1 MTPSERLAA
10 LEAAYLAARGA
21 RDRLDVA
28 RATGEPQ
35 DVRGL
40 ERQAAEASAAVH
52 AGLATFDRR
61 AVSELTREDRRA
73 FDRMLEG
80 MAEADAYSLPVTPG
94 VEPGTRE
101 ASCGDARAWERL
113 IAAGGEPLHR
123 RLEACYGTTADALE
137 AEGRVM
143 SRPQVL
149 ARLGTEPDPV
159 VRRHLF
165 LALAPLWR
173 VVNGDD
179 EGGSPYRALI
189 REASQEARLGR
200 SRLAANAAGLDVAPA
215 EIRAWAEGVLEAW
228 RIAVVEPARAAGEPA
243 IEPWDWWWQA
253 GAVQRAVGPMSV
265 PEVLA
270 VNRAVYAALG
280 ADLDGLGI
288 HLDVTPRPRRPPV
301 PVAFTTFDGRPHRRA
316 DGSWS
321 PGRPTVLASYT
332 DGGLGDLAELVHET
346 GHAIHLAGIRT
357 RPAFADWPDADA
369 LTEAL
374 ADIVAFNVADPAW
387 LRHWLPGPPVVSP
400 QIAARC
406 HYAAVV
412 IDAAWAMFEIRM
424 LDDPDRRANDVWTD
438 LTSTWLGIAAHP
450 EWSWWAIRGQLV
462 QEPGYMANYAV
473 GAVLAA
479 GLRAAISSGR
489 GDWTAGDP
497 GWYAWLR
504 ERILRFGR
512 ERPAGDAVRGM
523 LGHAPTADALLAE
536 IARCTPAG

>member
-1 MTPSERLAA
+1 MTRPERLVA
-10 LEAAYLAARGA
+10 LEAAYLAARNA

-28 RATGEPQ
+28 RATGEPE

-40 ERQAAEASAAVH
+40 EHQAAEASAAVH
-52 AGLATFDRR
+52 AGLAAFDPR
-61 AVSELTREDRRA
+61 AVSGLTPEDRRA

-80 MAEADAYSLPVTPG
+80 MAEADTFSLPVG
-94 VEPGTRE
+94 ELEG
-101 ASCGDARAWERL
+101 GY
-113 IAAGGEPLHR
+113 AA
-123 RLEACYGTTADALE
+123 TADALAVGNE
-137 AEGRVM
+137 M
-143 SRPQVL
+143 LSRPQVL
-149 ARLGTEPDPV
+149 ARLGSEPDPA
-159 VRRHLF
+159 VRRRLF

-173 VVNGDD
+173 VVNGDG
-179 EGGSPYRALI
+179 EGGSPYRVLI
-189 REASQEARLGR
+189 REASQEARRGR
-200 SRLAANAAGLDVAPA
+200 SRLAANAAGLDVAPG
-215 EIRAWAEGVLEAW
+215 EITAWAEGVLEAW

-243 IEPWDWWWQA
+243 VEPWDWWWRA
-253 GAVQRAVGPMSV
+253 GAVGRTVGPISV
-265 PEVLA
+265 A
-270 VNRAVYAALG
+270 DIIGVNRAVYASLG
-280 ADLDGLGI
+280 ADLDELRVQFDI
-288 HLDVTPRPRRPPV
+288 TPRPGRPPV
-301 PVAFTTFDGRPHRRA
+301 PVAFTTFGGRPHRRA

-346 GHAIHLAGIRT
+346 GHAIHIAGIRT

-387 LRHWLPGPPVVSP
+387 LRHWLPGHPVVPSET
-400 QIAARC
+400 AARC

-412 IDAAWAMFEIRM
+412 MDAAWALFEIRM

-473 GAVLAA
+473 GAVLATA
-479 GLRAAISSGR
+479 LRAAISSER
-489 GDWTAGDP
+489 GDWAAGDP

-512 ERPAGDAVRGM
+512 ERSAGDAVRRV

-536 IARCTPAG
+536 IARTAPTA